1 MEYVKIHSLWKREGH
16 DFDQKKEKP
25 QASKKKHSL
34 IVGDYA
40 RPEFANIQTW
50 RVSEKVDGTNV
61 RIYFCTHPDGYEV
74 NFMGR
79 TSEAVLQEP
88 LLNYLKKTFTSITL
102 REIAED
108 VGTSSFVLYGEGY
121 GPKIQAVGKNYRED
135 QGFILFDGINQYSKW
150 LSRSTLKTIAE
161 KLSIPLVPDLGIM
174 DEKQIVEFVKS
185 KPLSLCSITPQPIE
199 GIVARAEPTVYF
211 ESGVP
216 VIFKLKCK
224 DFEAI

>member
-1 MEYVKIHSLWKREGH
+1 MEYIKIHSLWKREGI
-16 DFDQKKEKP
+16 DCKT
-25 QASKKKHSL
+25 KKHNL
-34 IVGDYA
+34 IIGEYA
-40 RPEFANIQTW
+40 RPEFANIKTW

-61 RIYFCTHPDGYEV
+61 RIYFSTHPDCYEV
-74 NFMGR
+74 NFVGR
-79 TSEAVLQEP
+79 TSKAVLQEP
-88 LLNYLKKTFTSITL
+88 LLNYLKKTFTSMSI

-135 QGFILFDGINQYSKW
+135 QGFILFDGINQHSKW

-161 KLSIPLVPDLGIM
+161 KFCIPLVPDLGIM
-174 DEKQIVEFVKS
+174 DEKQIIEFVKS
-185 KPLSLCSITPQPIE
+185 KPLSLCSITPHTIE